1 MVLRMI
7 NTALV
12 IALAVAIAGFCCD
25 LSTGLAEAQGIEPAT
40 TGSAS
45 VADNV
50 YLWVGIAQGVAT
62 IIAIVLGG
70 FFAWR
75 RGFIFRHWQ
84 PHVTISH
91 DVTHRQVSPENV
103 HIEITAILHNSSQ
116 VKVEFRDGLFTV
128 EQLAPVSDEYVE
140 QLYGKTFVDK
150 ERYEAP
156 EWHRLKEIRLEWE
169 EDELIAEPGEKV
181 AVTLEYIVPNYVESV
196 LITTYFYNTR
206 VIGKIPAEINPRDA
220 ERKKQRRWLW
230 RISGPRGWI
239 RTTAHDIVFAGGN
252 PNLDENG
259 R

>member
-1 MVLRMI
+1 MI
-7 NTALV
+7 NLATAIALSVV
-12 IALAVAIAGFCCD
+12 IAVFCFT
-25 LSTGLAEAQGIEPAT
+25 LSTGLAEAQGGGQAT

-45 VADNV
+45 VADTF
-50 YLWVGIAQGVAT
+50 YLWVSIAQGVAT
-62 IIAIVLGG
+62 IIAIILGG
-70 FFAWR
+70 IFAWR

-103 HIEITAILHNSSQ
+103 HVEITAILYNSSQ
-116 VKVEFRDGLFTV
+116 VKVEFHDGLFTI

-156 EWHRLKEIRLEWE
+156 EWHRLKEIRLEWK

-206 VIGKIPAEINPRDA
+206 VMGKIPSAINPRDA
-220 ERKKQRRWLW
+220 QRKKQRW
-230 RISGPRGWI
+230 RPWRMSGPRGWI
-239 RTTAHDIVFAGGN
+239 RTTAHDIVFLGVN
-252 PNLDENG
+252 PNLKENG
-259 R
+259 GKSDG

>member
-1 MVLRMI
+1 MLRMI

-12 IALAVAIAGFCCD
+12 IALAVAIAGFCFV
-25 LSTGLAEAQGIEPAT
+25 LSSGVAEVQGTGPAT

-50 YLWVGIAQGVAT
+50 YLWVSIAQGVAT

-91 DVTHRQVSPENV
+91 DVTHRQVSPENI

-116 VKVEFRDGLFTV
+116 VKVEFLDGLFTV

-156 EWHRLKEIRLEWE
+156 EWHCLKEIRLEWE
-169 EDELIAEPGEKV
+169 KDKLIAEPGEKV

-206 VIGKIPAEINPRDA
+206 VMGKIPAEINPRDA
-220 ERKKQRRWLW
+220 EERKRLRFW
-230 RISGPRGWI
+230 RISGPRGWT
-239 RTTAHDIVFAGGN
+239 RTTAHDIILAGGN
-252 PNLDENG
+252 PNLEENG

>member
-1 MVLRMI
+1 MLRMI
-7 NTALV
+7 N
-12 IALAVAIAGFCCD
+12 IALAIALTVAIVGGCFV
-25 LSTGLAEAQGIEPAT
+25 LSTELAAAQGTEPAT
-40 TGSAS
+40 MGSAS
-45 VADNV
+45 LADNV
-50 YLWVGIAQGVAT
+50 HLWVSIAQGGAT

-70 FFAWR
+70 IFAWR
-75 RGFIFRHWQ
+75 RGLIFRHWQ

-91 DVTHRQVSPENV
+91 DVTHRRVSPENV

-140 QLYGKTFVDK
+140 RLYGKTFVDK

-156 EWHRLKEIRLEWE
+156 EWHCLKEIRLEWK

-196 LITTYFYNTR
+196 LITTYFYNAR
-206 VIGKIPAEINPRDA
+206 VMGKIPADINPRDA

-239 RTTAHDIVFAGGN
+239 RTTAHDIVLSSSN
-252 PNLDENG
+252 SNLDEN
-259 R
+259 RR

>member
-1 MVLRMI
+1 MFNAALMI
-7 NTALV
+7 VPSVV
-12 IALAVAIAGFCCD
+12 IVGFCFAF
-25 LSTGLAEAQGIEPAT
+25 SGGLAEAQGTESTP
-40 TGSAS
+40 TGALA
-45 VADNV
+45 ADNV
-50 YLWVGIAQGVAT
+50 YLWVSIVQAVVT
-62 IIAIVLGG
+62 IIAIMLGG
-70 FFAWR
+70 IFAWR

-103 HIEITAILHNSSQ
+103 HVEITAILHNSSQ

-156 EWHRLKEIRLEWE
+156 EWHCLKEVRLEWE

-206 VIGKIPAEINPRDA
+206 VMRKIPAEMNPRDA
-220 ERKKQRRWLW
+220 KRKKRRWW
-230 RISGPRGWI
+230 FWQTSGPRGWI
-239 RTTAHDIVFAGGN
+239 RTTAHDIVLPGGN
-252 PNLDENG
+252 QNLKENG

>member
-1 MVLRMI
+1 MLNI
-7 NTALV
+7 ALTT
-12 IALAVAIAGFCCD
+12 ALAVVIACFCFAF
-25 LSTGLAEAQGIEPAT
+25 SSGVAEAQGTEQAT
-40 TGSAS
+40 TGLVS
-45 VADNV
+45 VVDDIH
-50 YLWVGIAQGVAT
+50 LWVSIAQGVAT

-70 FFAWR
+70 IFAWQ

-91 DVTHRQVSPENV
+91 DVTHRRVSPENIHV
-103 HIEITAILHNSSQ
+103 EITAILHNSSQ
-116 VKVEFRDGLFTV
+116 VKVEFLDGLFTV

-140 QLYGKTFVDK
+140 RLYGKTFVDK

-156 EWHRLKEIRLEWE
+156 EWHCLKEIRLEWK

-181 AVTLEYIVPNYVESV
+181 AVTLEYVVPNYVESV

-206 VIGKIPAEINPRDA
+206 VMGKIPAEMNPRDA

-239 RTTAHDIVFAGGN
+239 RTTAHDIVLAHG
-252 PNLDENG
+252 NLDLKVSG
-259 R
+259 RQG